1 MRFPDRVT
9 LLIKS
14 NGGGG
19 PNDAPGETV
28 LAKDTP
34 CLISPVVNTNV
45 LMTYGLANKQAFEV
59 HLPAMVDGVNRVE
72 IDGRKY
78 EVAKVF
84 GRRRTV
90 LIVSV

>member
-19 PNDAPGETV
+19 PDDAPGETT

-45 LMTYGLANKQAFEV
+45 LMTYGLANKQAFEI
-59 HLPAMVDGVNRVE
+59 HLPALVDGVNRVRFNKRTY
-72 IDGRKY
+72 DVVKT
-78 EVAKVF
+78 F
-84 GRRRTV
+84 GRHRTV